1 MVLFLY
7 SFRILV
13 TVYNRVILYSNS
25 LKQIGTINTTTNPSG
40 ISCISN
46 ASGSIF
52 VATLGT
58 STGSISLQK
67 ASLFKD
73 DRSESDD
80 PTNDSWE
87 LSALSEIKAHQSGI
101 AAMCI
106 SNDGSFVATA
116 SEKGTIVRLY
126 KVADG
131 KLLKE
136 FRRGMKPVSI
146 TGLAFSSDNSLLL
159 ASSNTGTVHL
169 FDLTEE

>member
-1 MVLFLY
+1 
-7 SFRILV
+7 
-13 TVYNRVILYSNS
+13 
-25 LKQIGTINTTTNPSG
+25 
-40 ISCISN
+40 
-46 ASGSIF
+46 
-52 VATLGT
+52 
-58 STGSISLQK
+58 
-67 ASLFKD
+67 
-73 DRSESDD
+73 
-80 PTNDSWE
+80 
-87 LSALSEIKAHQSGI
+87 
-101 AAMCI
+101 MCI